1 MKIPL
6 KTIKD
11 YVKKELNDERLSFYL
26 ISDTLDL
33 TKTQY
38 LLENDKLI
46 DNEIFDIIKQRLI
59 KLKSGIPLAYVI
71 GNTYFCDFRFSVGPG
86 VLIPRIETEELVYMI
101 CDYINELKS
110 QGKSNI
116 KILELCAGSGCIGIS
131 LAKKNRGVF
140 VHMIEKDEKAYF
152 YLNKNKNDLSAGN
165 VTLYLDDVLKCYN
178 KFSDGEFDIIVS
190 NPPYIKTSELEKLDL
205 SVKYEPEIA
214 LDGGEDG
221 LDFYRNFSSDW
232 ILKLKKDGKM
242 FLEVDDDKIKNIF
255 DNIEIKKDLF
265 ENTRFAE
272 IKRR

>member
-11 YVKKELNDERLSFYL
+11 YVKKELNDDRLSFYL

-131 LAKKNRGVF
+131 LAKKNRDVF

-178 KFSDGEFDIIVS
+178 RFSDEEFDIIVS

>member
-11 YVKKELNDERLSFYL
+11 YVKKELNDDRLSFYL

-131 LAKKNRGVF
+131 LAKKNRDVF

-221 LDFYRNFSSDW
+221 LDFYRNFSSNW

-242 FLEVDDDKIKNIF
+242 FLEIDDDKIKDIF
-255 DNIEIKKDLF
+255 DNVEIMKDLF

>member
-11 YVKKELNDERLSFYL
+11 YVKKELNDDRLSFYL

-131 LAKKNRGVF
+131 LAKKNRDVF

-178 KFSDGEFDIIVS
+178 KFSDEEFDIIVS

-265 ENTRFAE
+265 ENIRFAE

>member
-11 YVKKELNDERLSFYL
+11 YVKKELNDDRLSFYL

-131 LAKKNRGVF
+131 LAKKNKDVF

-152 YLNKNKNDLSAGN
+152 YLNKNKNDLSTGN

-178 KFSDGEFDIIVS
+178 KFSDDEFDIIVS

-205 SVKYEPEIA
+205 SVKYEPEMA

-242 FLEVDDDKIKNIF
+242 FLEIDDDKIKDIF
-255 DNIEIKKDLF
+255 DNVEIKKDLF

>member
-11 YVKKELNDERLSFYL
+11 YVKKELNDDRLSFYL

-178 KFSDGEFDIIVS
+178 RFSDEEFDIIVS

-205 SVKYEPEIA
+205 SVQYEPEIA

-221 LDFYRNFSSDW
+221 LDFYRNFSSNW

>member
-11 YVKKELNDERLSFYL
+11 YVKNELNDDRLSFYL

-131 LAKKNRGVF
+131 LAKKNRDVF

-178 KFSDGEFDIIVS
+178 RFSDEEFDIIVS

>member
-11 YVKKELNDERLSFYL
+11 YVKKELNDDRLSFYL

-131 LAKKNRGVF
+131 LAKKNRDVF

-221 LDFYRNFSSDW
+221 LDFYRNFSSNW

-242 FLEVDDDKIKNIF
+242 FLEIDDDKIKDIF
-255 DNIEIKKDLF
+255 DNVEIKKDLF

>member
-11 YVKKELNDERLSFYL
+11 YVKKELNDDRLSFYL

-178 KFSDGEFDIIVS
+178 RFSNEEFDIIVS

-205 SVKYEPEIA
+205 SVQYEPEIA

-221 LDFYRNFSSDW
+221 LDFYRNFSSNW

>member
-11 YVKKELNDERLSFYL
+11 YVKKELNDDRLSFYL

-46 DNEIFDIIKQRLI
+46 DNEIFDKIKQRLI

-71 GNTYFCDFRFSVGPG
+71 GNTYFCDYKFSVGPG

-131 LAKKNRGVF
+131 LAKKNRDVF

-178 KFSDGEFDIIVS
+178 KFSDDEFDIIVS

-242 FLEVDDDKIKNIF
+242 FLEIDDDKIKDIF
-255 DNIEIKKDLF
+255 DNVEIKKDLF

>member
-11 YVKKELNDERLSFYL
+11 YVKKELNDDRLSFYL

-110 QGKSNI
+110 QGKLNI

-131 LAKKNRGVF
+131 LAKKNRDVF

-152 YLNKNKNDLSAGN
+152 YLNKNKNDLYAGN

-178 KFSDGEFDIIVS
+178 KFSDEEFDIIVS

-242 FLEVDDDKIKNIF
+242 FLEIDDDKIKDIF
-255 DNIEIKKDLF
+255 DNVEIKKDLF

>member
-11 YVKKELNDERLSFYL
+11 YVKKELNDDRLSFYL

-116 KILELCAGSGCIGIS
+116 KILELCAGSGCIGIC
-131 LAKKNRGVF
+131 LAKKNRDVF

-178 KFSDGEFDIIVS
+178 RFSDEEFDIIVS

-232 ILKLKKDGKM
+232 ILKLKNDGKM
-242 FLEVDDDKIKNIF
+242 FLEVDDDKIKDIF
-255 DNIEIKKDLF
+255 DNVEIKKDLF

>member
-6 KTIKD
+6 RTIKD
-11 YVKKELNDERLSFYL
+11 YVKKELNDDRLSFYL

-38 LLENDKLI
+38 LLENDNLI

-131 LAKKNRGVF
+131 LAKKNRDVF

-152 YLNKNKNDLSAGN
+152 YLNKNKNDLSADN

-178 KFSDGEFDIIVS
+178 RFSDEEFDIIVS

-255 DNIEIKKDLF
+255 DNVEIKKDLF
-265 ENTRFAE
+265 ENTRFAD

>member
-6 KTIKD
+6 RTIKD
-11 YVKKELNDERLSFYL
+11 YVKKELNDDRLSFYL

-38 LLENDKLI
+38 LLENDNLI

-131 LAKKNRGVF
+131 LAKKNRDVF

-152 YLNKNKNDLSAGN
+152 YLNKNKNDLFAGN

-221 LDFYRNFSSDW
+221 LDFYRNFSSNW

-242 FLEVDDDKIKNIF
+242 FLEIDDDKIKDIF
-255 DNIEIKKDLF
+255 DNVEIKKDLF

>member
-6 KTIKD
+6 KTIKN
-11 YVKKELNDERLSFYL
+11 YVKKELNDDRLSFYL

-46 DNEIFDIIKQRLI
+46 DNEIFDKIKQRLI

-71 GNTYFCDFRFSVGPG
+71 GNTYFCDYKFSVGPG

-131 LAKKNRGVF
+131 LAKKNRDVF
-140 VHMIEKDEKAYF
+140 VHMIEKDEKAYL

-178 KFSDGEFDIIVS
+178 KFSDDEFDIIVS

-242 FLEVDDDKIKNIF
+242 FLEIDDDKIKDIF
-255 DNIEIKKDLF
+255 DNVEIKKDLF

>member
-11 YVKKELNDERLSFYL
+11 YVKKELNDDRLSFYL

-178 KFSDGEFDIIVS
+178 RFSNEEFDIIVS

-221 LDFYRNFSSDW
+221 LDFYRNFSSNW
-232 ILKLKKDGKM
+232 ILKLKKDGRM

>member
-1 MKIPL
+1 MKILL

-11 YVKKELNDERLSFYL
+11 YVKKELNDDRLSFYL

-46 DNEIFDIIKQRLI
+46 DNEIFDKIKQRLI

-71 GNTYFCDFRFSVGPG
+71 GNTYFCDYKFSVGPG

-131 LAKKNRGVF
+131 LAKKNRDVF

-178 KFSDGEFDIIVS
+178 KFSDDEFDIIVS

-242 FLEVDDDKIKNIF
+242 FLEIDDDKIKDIF
-255 DNIEIKKDLF
+255 DNVEIKKDLF

>member
-11 YVKKELNDERLSFYL
+11 YVKKELNDDRLSFYL

-152 YLNKNKNDLSAGN
+152 YLNKNKNDLYAGN

-178 KFSDGEFDIIVS
+178 RFSNEEFDIIVS

-205 SVKYEPEIA
+205 SVQYEPEIA

-221 LDFYRNFSSDW
+221 LDFYRNFSSNW

>member
-1 MKIPL
+1 MKILL

-11 YVKKELNDERLSFYL
+11 YVKKELNDDRLSFYL

-46 DNEIFDIIKQRLI
+46 DNEIFDKIKQRLI

-71 GNTYFCDFRFSVGPG
+71 GNTYFCDYKFSVGPG

-131 LAKKNRGVF
+131 LAKKNRDVF

-178 KFSDGEFDIIVS
+178 KFSDDEFDIIVS

-242 FLEVDDDKIKNIF
+242 FLEIDDDKIKNIF
-255 DNIEIKKDLF
+255 DNVEIKKDLF

>member
-11 YVKKELNDERLSFYL
+11 YVKKELNDDRLSFYL

-221 LDFYRNFSSDW
+221 LDFYRNFSSNW

-242 FLEVDDDKIKNIF
+242 FLEIDDDKIKDIF
-255 DNIEIKKDLF
+255 DNVEIKKDLF

>member
-11 YVKKELNDERLSFYL
+11 YVKKELNDDRLSFYL

-131 LAKKNRGVF
+131 LAKKNRDVF

-221 LDFYRNFSSDW
+221 LDFYRNFSSKW

-242 FLEVDDDKIKNIF
+242 FLEIDDDKIKDIF
-255 DNIEIKKDLF
+255 DNVEIKKDLF

>member
-6 KTIKD
+6 RTIKD
-11 YVKKELNDERLSFYL
+11 YVKKELNDDRLSFYL

-38 LLENDKLI
+38 LLENDNLI

-131 LAKKNRGVF
+131 LAKKNRDVF

-152 YLNKNKNDLSAGN
+152 YLNKNKNDLSADN

-178 KFSDGEFDIIVS
+178 RFSDEEFDIIVS

-242 FLEVDDDKIKNIF
+242 FLEVDDNKIKNIF

>member
-6 KTIKD
+6 RTIKD
-11 YVKKELNDERLSFYL
+11 YVKKELNDDRLSFYL

-38 LLENDKLI
+38 LLENDNLI

-131 LAKKNRGVF
+131 LAKKNRDVF

-178 KFSDGEFDIIVS
+178 RFSDEEFDIIVS

-232 ILKLKKDGKM
+232 ILKLKNDGKM

>member
-11 YVKKELNDERLSFYL
+11 YVKKELNDDRHSFYL

-46 DNEIFDIIKQRLI
+46 DNEIFDKIKQRLI

-71 GNTYFCDFRFSVGPG
+71 GNTYFCDYKFSVGPG

-131 LAKKNRGVF
+131 LAKKNRDVF
-140 VHMIEKDEKAYF
+140 VHMIEKDEKAYL

-178 KFSDGEFDIIVS
+178 KFSNDEFDIIVS

-242 FLEVDDDKIKNIF
+242 FLEIDDDKIKNIF
-255 DNIEIKKDLF
+255 DNVEIKKDLF

>member
-152 YLNKNKNDLSAGN
+152 YLNKNKNDLSACN

>member
-11 YVKKELNDERLSFYL
+11 YVKKELNDDRLSFYL

-131 LAKKNRGVF
+131 LAKKNIDVF

-152 YLNKNKNDLSAGN
+152 YLNKNKNDLFAGN

-178 KFSDGEFDIIVS
+178 RFSDEEFDIIVS

>member
-11 YVKKELNDERLSFYL
+11 YVKKELNDDRLSFYL

-152 YLNKNKNDLSAGN
+152 YLNKNKNDLFAGN

-221 LDFYRNFSSDW
+221 LDFYRNFSSNW

-242 FLEVDDDKIKNIF
+242 FLEIDDDKIKDIF
-255 DNIEIKKDLF
+255 DNVEIKKDLF

>member
-11 YVKKELNDERLSFYL
+11 YVKKELNDDRLSFYL

-131 LAKKNRGVF
+131 LAKKNRDVF

-178 KFSDGEFDIIVS
+178 RFSDEEFDIIVS

-242 FLEVDDDKIKNIF
+242 FLEVDDDKIKDIF

>member
-11 YVKKELNDERLSFYL
+11 YVKKELNDDRLSFYL

-38 LLENDKLI
+38 LLGNDKLI
-46 DNEIFDIIKQRLI
+46 NNEIFDVIKQRLI

-116 KILELCAGSGCIGIS
+116 KILELCAGSGCVGIS

-178 KFSDGEFDIIVS
+178 RFSDGEFDIIVS

-221 LDFYRNFSSDW
+221 LDFYRNFSSNW

-242 FLEVDDDKIKNIF
+242 FLEIDDDKIKDIF
-255 DNIEIKKDLF
+255 DNVEIKKDLF

>member
-11 YVKKELNDERLSFYL
+11 YVKRKLNDDRLSFYL
-26 ISDTLDL
+26 ISDTVDL

-46 DNEIFDIIKQRLI
+46 ENEIFDKIKQRLL
-59 KLKSGIPLAYVI
+59 KLQSGVPLAYVI

-131 LAKKNRGVF
+131 IAKKNSDVF
-140 VHMIEKDEKAYF
+140 VYMIEKDTNAYQ
-152 YLNKNKNDLSAGN
+152 YLSKNKNDLSADN

-178 KFSDGEFDIIVS
+178 KFSDEEFDIIVS

-205 SVKYEPEIA
+205 SVKHEPKIA

-221 LDFYRNFSSDW
+221 LDFYKNFSSNW
-232 ILKLKKDGKM
+232 IGKLKKDGKM
-242 FLEVDDDKIKNIF
+242 FLEIDDDEIKNIF
-255 DNIEIKKDLF
+255 DNVVIKKDLF

>member
-11 YVKKELNDERLSFYL
+11 YVKKELNDDRLSFYL

-46 DNEIFDIIKQRLI
+46 DNEIFDVIKQRLI

-221 LDFYRNFSSDW
+221 LDFYRNFSSNW

-242 FLEVDDDKIKNIF
+242 FLEIDDDKIKDIF
-255 DNIEIKKDLF
+255 DNVEIKKDLF

>member
-11 YVKKELNDERLSFYL
+11 YVKKELNDDRLSFYL

-152 YLNKNKNDLSAGN
+152 YSNKNKNDLSAGN

-221 LDFYRNFSSDW
+221 LDFYRNFSSNW

-242 FLEVDDDKIKNIF
+242 FLEIDDDKIKDIF

>member
-6 KTIKD
+6 RTIKD
-11 YVKKELNDERLSFYL
+11 YVKKELNDDRLSFYL

-38 LLENDKLI
+38 LLENDNLI

-131 LAKKNRGVF
+131 LAKKNRDVF

-178 KFSDGEFDIIVS
+178 RFSDEEFDIIVS

>member
-11 YVKKELNDERLSFYL
+11 YVKKELNDDRLSFYL

-131 LAKKNRGVF
+131 LAKKNRDVF

-190 NPPYIKTSELEKLDL
+190 NPPYIKTSGLEKLDL

-221 LDFYRNFSSDW
+221 LDFYRNFSSNW

-242 FLEVDDDKIKNIF
+242 FLEIDDDKIKDIF
-255 DNIEIKKDLF
+255 DNVEIKKDLF

>member
-6 KTIKD
+6 RTIKD
-11 YVKKELNDERLSFYL
+11 YVKKELNDDRLSFYL

-38 LLENDKLI
+38 LLENDNLI

-131 LAKKNRGVF
+131 LAKKNRDVF

-152 YLNKNKNDLSAGN
+152 YLNKNKNDLSADN

-178 KFSDGEFDIIVS
+178 RFSDEEFDIIVS

>member
-6 KTIKD
+6 RTIKD
-11 YVKKELNDERLSFYL
+11 YVKKELNDDRLSFYL

-38 LLENDKLI
+38 LLENDNLI

-131 LAKKNRGVF
+131 LAKKNRDVF
-140 VHMIEKDEKAYF
+140 VHMIEKDKKAYF

-178 KFSDGEFDIIVS
+178 KFSDEEFDIIVS

-255 DNIEIKKDLF
+255 DNIEIMKDLF

>member
-11 YVKKELNDERLSFYL
+11 YVKKELNDDRLSFYL

-71 GNTYFCDFRFSVGPG
+71 GNTYFCDYRFSVGPG

-131 LAKKNRGVF
+131 LAKKNRDVF

-221 LDFYRNFSSDW
+221 LDFYRNFSSNW

-242 FLEVDDDKIKNIF
+242 FLEIDDDKIKDIF
-255 DNIEIKKDLF
+255 DNVEIKKDLF

>member
-6 KTIKD
+6 RTIKD
-11 YVKKELNDERLSFYL
+11 YVKKELNDDRLSFYL
-26 ISDTLDL
+26 ISDTLYL

-38 LLENDKLI
+38 LLENDNLI

-131 LAKKNRGVF
+131 LAKKNRDVF

-152 YLNKNKNDLSAGN
+152 YLNKNKNDLSADN

-178 KFSDGEFDIIVS
+178 RFSDEEFDIIVS

-242 FLEVDDDKIKNIF
+242 FLEVDDDKIKDIF
-255 DNIEIKKDLF
+255 DNVEIKKDLF

>member
-11 YVKKELNDERLSFYL
+11 YVKKELNDDRLSFYL

-46 DNEIFDIIKQRLI
+46 DNEIFDVIKQRLI

-242 FLEVDDDKIKNIF
+242 FLEIDDDKIKDIF
-255 DNIEIKKDLF
+255 DNVEIKKDLF

>member
-6 KTIKD
+6 KTIKN
-11 YVKKELNDERLSFYL
+11 YVKKELNDDRLSFYL

-46 DNEIFDIIKQRLI
+46 DNEIFDKIKQRLI

-71 GNTYFCDFRFSVGPG
+71 GNTYFCDYKFSVGPG

-131 LAKKNRGVF
+131 LAKKNRDVF

-178 KFSDGEFDIIVS
+178 KFSDDEFDIIVS

-242 FLEVDDDKIKNIF
+242 FLEIDDDKIKDIF
-255 DNIEIKKDLF
+255 DNVEIKKDLF